1 MKPKTASA
9 ERAPR
14 SDVTLSLD
22 EALSRIKPLAR
33 LADLL
38 RDSAARYD
46 AIRPLLPAALAR
58 HVRPGPVDELGWTL
72 LVANAAVAAKLR
84 QLKPRLEQALQER
97 GWVGGELR
105 IKIHAMLAGEP
116 S

>member
-1 MKPKTASA
+1 MNPKHAS
-9 ERAPR
+9 RPPP
-14 SDVTLSLD
+14 VTPD
-22 EALSRIKPLAR
+22 ALRIEQALAKSAPLAR
-33 LADLL
+33 LQTLM
-38 RDSAARYD
+38 RDSNARFE
-46 AIRPLLPAALAR
+46 AIRPGMPAALAA

-97 GWVGGELR
+97 GWVGSELR

>member
-9 ERAPR
+9 ERPPR
-14 SDVTLSLD
+14 SDITLSLD
-22 EALSRIKPLAR
+22 EALSRSKPLAR

-46 AIRPLLPAALAR
+46 AIRPLLPEAMVG
-58 HVRPGPVDELGWTL
+58 HVRPGPVDELGWSL

-105 IKIHAMLAGEP
+105 IKIHGRVTGEP